1 MPLLIFNLC
10 AYIIYVA
17 YMYMF
22 LFIYLFIKNQ
32 FKSS

>member
-22 LFIYLFIKNQ
+22 LFIYLLKINLNQ
-32 FKSS
+32 VK